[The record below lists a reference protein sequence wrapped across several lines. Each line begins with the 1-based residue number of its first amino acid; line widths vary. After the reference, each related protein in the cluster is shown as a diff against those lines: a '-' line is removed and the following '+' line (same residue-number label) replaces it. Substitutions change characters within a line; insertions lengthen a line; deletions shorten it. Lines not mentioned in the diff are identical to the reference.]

1 MRTVRRLR
9 ATAVAGAALA
19 IATACAGAVAA
30 PGVKTVTIKVNAK
43 DFSFA
48 LSRRSAPAGT
58 TVRFVVRNRGSVP
71 HDFVV
76 AKKRTR
82 LLARG
87 GTQTITV
94 VFGKQGRY
102 AFLCSVPGH
111 AKLGMKGTF
120 AAGKPPAPAPK
131 PPPPTVDP
139 ASLVRLTKIGDFDRP
154 VHVAAP
160 PGDPRRLFVVEQR
173 GVIRVVADGATLT
186 QPFLDITDRVIA
198 VSETG
203 LLSMAFAPD
212 WATSGLAYVFYNER
226 RGNGD
231 IVVAEVPATRTNPNV
246 ADVAAS
252 RRVLEI
258 VKPWE
263 NHNGGMLQFGPDEM
277 LYVSVGD
284 GDSGVYNRPGAFAQ
298 RLDDLLGNILRIDP
312 RGRIP
317 YAVPVD
323 NPFVNAPGARPEVW
337 AFGLRNPWRFW
348 IDHLTGVTLV
358 GDVGAGAWEEIDLI
372 PAGAK
377 GLNFGWPC
385 LEGSEP
391 FDREA
396 SCLFPTGPL
405 VEVSHA
411 TGACAITA
419 GVVVRDTRLPGL
431 AGRFLYGD
439 YCTGR
444 VVAAAIVGRRVA
456 DSDDL
461 GVTVPELA
469 SFGVD
474 GLGRVYLVSTA
485 GGVFRLD
492 PASEG

>member
-1 MRTVRRLR
+1 MV
-9 ATAVAGAALA
+9 VGAALA
-19 IATACAGAVAA
+19 IASACAGAVAA
-30 PGVKTVTIKVNAK
+30 PAAKTVTIAVDAK
-43 DFSFA
+43 DFSFT
-48 LSRRSAPAGT
+48 LSRRSVPAGT
-58 TVRFVVRNRGSVP
+58 TVRFVVRNRGSVL

-76 AKKRTR
+76 AKRRTR
-82 LLARG
+82 LLRRG
-87 GTQTITV
+87 ASQTITV
-94 VFGKQGRY
+94 PFAKRGRY
-102 AFLCSVPGH
+102 SFLCSVPGH

-120 AAGKPPAPAPK
+120 SVGKPPAPVTK

-154 VHVAAP
+154 VYVTAP
-160 PGDPRRLFVVEQR
+160 PGDRRRLFVVEQR
-173 GVIRVVADGATLT
+173 GVIRVVDGGTTLT
-186 QPFLDITDRVIA
+186 QPFLDITDRVKI

-203 LLSMAFAPD
+203 LLSAAFAPD
-212 WATSGLAYVFYNER
+212 WATSGLVYLFYNER

-231 IVVAEVPATRTNPNV
+231 IVVAELPSTGANPNV
-246 ADVAAS
+246 ADIAAS

-263 NHNGGMLQFGPDEM
+263 NHNGGMLQFGPDGM

-284 GDSGVYNRPGAFAQ
+284 GDSGVFNRPGAFAQ

-312 RGRIP
+312 RGGVP
-317 YAVPVD
+317 YAVPAD
-323 NPFVNAPGARPEVW
+323 NPFVDDTGARPEVW
-337 AFGLRNPWRFW
+337 AYGLRNPWRFW
-348 IDHLTGVTLV
+348 IDHQTGVMLV
-358 GDVGAGAWEEIDLI
+358 GDVGEGAREEIDLV

-391 FDREA
+391 FDREV
-396 SCLFPTGPL
+396 SCPFATAPL
-405 VEVSHA
+405 IEVSHA
-411 TGACAITA
+411 TGACSITA
-419 GVVVRDTRLPGL
+419 GVVVRDARLPAL

-444 VVAAAIVGRRVA
+444 VVTASIVGGRVV

-461 GVTVPELA
+461 GLTVPELA

-492 PASEG
+492 PAG